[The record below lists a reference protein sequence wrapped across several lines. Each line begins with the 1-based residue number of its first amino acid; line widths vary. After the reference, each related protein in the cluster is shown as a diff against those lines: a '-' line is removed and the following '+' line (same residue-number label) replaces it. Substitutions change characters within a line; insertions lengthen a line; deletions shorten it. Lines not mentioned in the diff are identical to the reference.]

1 MPLPL
6 DVERMHAAAQAM
18 VGRHDFAAFAAA
30 GSIARD
36 TRRTIYRVQAARC
49 GERVYLLVH
58 GDGFLYNM
66 VRILAG
72 TLIEIGNGKLAPDAI
87 ARAIES
93 GDRLDL
99 GMTAPARGL
108 TLLRVFYGD
117 DAAAADYFA

>member
-1 MPLPL
+1 M
-6 DVERMHAAAQAM
+6 
-18 VGRHDFAAFAAA
+18 
-30 GSIARD
+30 
-36 TRRTIYRVQAARC
+36 QAARC

-93 GDRLDL
+93 GDRMDL